1 MMAPTHVA
9 TASIVT
15 YGLFG
20 FDWKVL
26 AVASIAALLPDLD
39 NTKSVLGRI
48 FFPISIPL
56 NAVLGHRT
64 LTHSLIGLIGTS
76 ILIYLTGSV
85 SILIAWA
92 IGYGSHLLLDS
103 FTPMGV
109 PLFWPFPKSFGLGF
123 LFPNGAV
130 AEFIYIVAF
139 IFFSAKFI
147 FN

>member
-92 IGYGSHLLLDS
+92 IGYGSHLLLDRRFSDSGHGESPTPGHGEFPCPCVSSCLLYTS
-103 FTPMGV
+103 FKPSV
-109 PLFWPFPKSFGLGF
+109 
-123 LFPNGAV
+123 
-130 AEFIYIVAF
+130 
-139 IFFSAKFI
+139 
-147 FN
+147 